1 REHLGRLVVWAYT
14 QNGSIS
20 AIYPLPQL
28 EEALPQGESL
38 RSLAPLPAVAQ
49 RLNVYVA
56 LANRVARLGRDGAI
70 ATADL
75 SDAILAL
82 TAGERGKGGTGE
94 QGAACPMVAAAFAHG
109 GAVIFDGPDLS
120 EVKRFGDDLAD
131 PLLTFTRDATLIA
144 VGEREGRVYDTAD
157 GRVMEKAVFPVLGGR
172 PVAAVPGTKANEFV
186 LVMPGGR

>member
-1 REHLGRLVVWAYT
+1 M
-14 QNGSIS
+14 
-20 AIYPLPQL
+20 PP
-28 EEALPQGESL
+28 GESL

-75 SDAILAL
+75 SDSVVAL

-94 QGAACPMVAAAFAHG
+94 RAARPMVAAAFAHG

-131 PLLTFTRDATLIA
+131 PLLTFTRDATLVA

-186 LVMPGGR
+186 LVMPGGEVRVYRIGN